1 MRKITQRLKRRALRL
16 IDIQRDSKNRK
27 IGKMPDPPYLN
38 RHKGQDFLVL
48 GTGPSL
54 KTHLQALKSFSQ
66 RRNLIT
72 VGVNNT
78 YELVDSDYVG
88 FTNRYRFA
96 QFGPRI
102 QTGARSALLS
112 IHFTDEAIARN
123 CSVPYELVSWH
134 RITEAKDCSIE
145 KQGVIS
151 HYGSVSSLMIM
162 VAYVMGA
169 ENIFIAGM
177 DGQPSQGTANLESL
191 HFRNYS
197 YKEQFSEDEMAK
209 RYAYW
214 MEDIAP
220 IAYQAIQ
227 NWARDSGR
235 REFVSLTPTGYGDFF
250 DSELLNIN
258 NDCSEESR
266 EPGVETR

>member
-72 VGVNNT
+72 VGVNNS

-96 QFGPRI
+96 QFGPHI
-102 QTGARSALLS
+102 QTSARSALLS

-134 RITEAKDCSIE
+134 RTTEAKDCSIDR
-145 KQGVIS
+145 QGVIS
-151 HYGSVSSLMIM
+151 HYGSVGSLMIM

-177 DGQPSQGTANLESL
+177 DGSSSGRPLSSDSL
-191 HFRNYS
+191 HFRNFP
-197 YKEQFSEDEMAK
+197 YKPDLADIQLTQK
-209 RYAYW
+209 YAHW
-214 MEDIAP
+214 FENVLP
-220 IAYQAIQ
+220 ISCAAIQ

-235 REFVSLTPTGYGDFF
+235 REFVSLTPTSYGDFF

-258 NDCSEESR
+258 ND
-266 EPGVETR
+266 